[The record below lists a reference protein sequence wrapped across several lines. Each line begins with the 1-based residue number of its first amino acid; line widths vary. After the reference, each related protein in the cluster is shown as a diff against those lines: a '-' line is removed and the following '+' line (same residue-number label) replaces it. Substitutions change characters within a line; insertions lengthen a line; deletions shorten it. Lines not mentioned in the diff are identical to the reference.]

1 MKYFKQNILFL
12 KFYISSTHIN
22 FLYKIIFQASMHT
35 RYSRWSKS
43 LHWLC
48 LWSYHRRL
56 CCSWMWIFM
65 LGCVIQKRMTF
76 LNKKNFFSKTC
87 HDGCISWF
95 ICVYVQHFWNPKSKG
110 LWFLKGRPLKLSL
123 KKLSFLGEGV
133 LSIA

>member
-22 FLYKIIFQASMHT
+22 FLYKIIFQASMYT

-76 LNKKNFFSKTC
+76 LNKKKLFSK
-87 HDGCISWF
+87 ILSWWLY
-95 ICVYVQHFWNPKSKG
+95 ICVYVQHFWSPKLKG
-110 LWFLKGRPLKLSL
+110 LWFLKGQPLKLSL
-123 KKLSFLGEGV
+123 KKMSTLGEGV